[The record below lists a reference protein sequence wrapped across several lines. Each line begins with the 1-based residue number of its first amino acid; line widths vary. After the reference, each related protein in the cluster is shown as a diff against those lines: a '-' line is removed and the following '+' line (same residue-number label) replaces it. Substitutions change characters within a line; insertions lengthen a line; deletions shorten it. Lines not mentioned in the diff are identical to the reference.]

1 MLAWLDFF
9 NFFFWII
16 LLLFF
21 FNNTNFLSL
30 LLFSEFMWI
39 FLYCLVVFLGSIND
53 DLLLISL
60 AFYFLGLAGVE
71 FSFGFLLIIMF
82 KHFNEPIVFDNS
94 KVQSYFSANVENS
107 TSKFKWI

>member
-1 MLAWLDFF
+1 
-9 NFFFWII
+9 
-16 LLLFF
+16 
-21 FNNTNFLSL
+21 
-30 LLFSEFMWI
+30 MWI

-82 KHFNEPIVFDNS
+82 KHFNEPLVFDSS
-94 KVQSYFSANVENS
+94 KSTSYFSHNNNNLV
-107 TSKFKWI
+107 SKFKWL

>member
-1 MLAWLDFF
+1 
-9 NFFFWII
+9 
-16 LLLFF
+16 
-21 FNNTNFLSL
+21 
-30 LLFSEFMWI
+30 MWI

-82 KHFNEPIVFDNS
+82 KHFNESITFDNS
-94 KVQSYFSANVENS
+94 KSFSFNNLNNENA
-107 TSKFKWI
+107 TNKFKWL